1 MNTVAN
7 ESSPVENLGVD
18 GLVLEVDEVHL
29 LPDLLERGLAAER
42 RQVRTHVAVSLRR
55 NLHS

>member
-42 RQVRTHVAVSLRR
+42 RQVRTHVAVGLRR